1 MNKANTLTSIPSVL
15 LIFLLFSGCENGPMV
30 MSYGEPAIFAELNR
44 AQQRDSTVQN
54 VIEVSVGGTRLV
66 PVVSVNNDTLE
77 LYYYQKNQNTYN
89 SEFRGYLSVEPGD
102 ECELVVY
109 HDEGEATAKI
119 TLPGDFEIISPKED
133 SALRQNEDLIVGWSP
148 SEGEGRYKLD
158 IDLYYYYF
166 DTSGVSSRFDL
177 DTNFYAITHVTIPK
191 EKLFPPEVDS
201 IESGFGRISI
211 YPESGPWIGHTI
223 EGNISGDGVGYFVA
237 YSHIAEKVYF
247 TIGNTSIIY
256 IPFEPPDPILI
267 PTEQFKKHLEYLK
280 NNDPTFMG
288 LQ

>member
-1 MNKANTLTSIPSVL
+1 LRRKINKAIPLISIPVVI
-15 LIFLLFSGCENGPMV
+15 LIFLLFFGCERGPIIL
-30 MSYGEPAIFAELNR
+30 SYGEPAIFAELNR

-66 PVVSVNNDTLE
+66 PVVRVNNDTLE

-89 SEFRGYLSVEPGD
+89 SQFIGYLSVEPGD

-109 HDEGEATAKI
+109 HDEGEATATI

-133 SALRQNEDLIVGWSP
+133 SALRENEDLIVGWSP
-148 SEGEGRYKLD
+148 SEGEDRYKLD
-158 IDLYYYYF
+158 IDLHYYYF
-166 DTSGVSSRFDL
+166 DTSGVSNRFDL

-201 IESGFGRISI
+201 IDGGSGNISI
-211 YPESGPWIGHTI
+211 YSENGPHIGHTS
-223 EGNISGDGVGYFVA
+223 EGNISGDGVGYFIA

-256 IPFEPPDPILI
+256 IPFEPPNPI
-267 PTEQFKKHLEYLK
+267 
-280 NNDPTFMG
+280 
-288 LQ
+288 